1 MIPKELLDALRGS
14 RRVLVVSHVAPDGD
28 AVGSLLGMGRIL
40 RALGKDVTEALQDR
54 VPVQFRALPGAGA
67 IADPAGSMADSLA
80 DSGAGYDT
88 VVAVDCS
95 TADRMGRAYPA
106 RLAALPL
113 AVVDHHVT
121 NAGFGT
127 ANWVEPAAA
136 ATCEMLV
143 ELADALGVE
152 IDPVLAHI
160 LLTGIVTDTL
170 SFRTG
175 STTPEVL
182 AAAMRLM
189 HAGASLVEITE
200 GMLERRLPAVVR
212 LWGRVLDDVQ
222 VEEGV
227 IWTMSSL
234 ADQAAAGVEGGED
247 GSLSSMLIRTI
258 GCDVSATFTEKID
271 ESGQQAVECSFR
283 ARRGF
288 DVSGVALA
296 LGGGGHPG
304 ASGCTVR
311 GAPAAIAAVVVSMLQ
326 QARREQAAALAATAA
341 AAAAAVN
348 SGL

>member
-1 MIPKELLDALRGS
+1 MIPTELLAALRGS
-14 RRVLVVSHVAPDGD
+14 RRVLVLSHVAPDGD

-40 RALGKDVTEALQDR
+40 RALGKQVTEALQDR
-54 VPVQFRALPGAGA
+54 IPTQFAGLPGAGA
-67 IADPAGSMADSLA
+67 IAGPGTLGGV
-80 DSGAGYDT
+80 GAGYDT

-95 TADRMGRAYPA
+95 SPDRMGRAYPE
-106 RLAALPL
+106 RLAGLPL

-121 NAGFGT
+121 NPGFGT

-143 ELADALGVE
+143 ELADALGVT
-152 IDPVLAHI
+152 IDPTLALL

-170 SFRTG
+170 SFRTA
-175 STTPEVL
+175 STTPEAL

-189 HAGASLVEITE
+189 RAGASLVEITE
-200 GMLERRLPAVVR
+200 GMLERRSLAVVR
-212 LWGRVLDDVQ
+212 LWGRVLGGAQ
-222 VEEGV
+222 MEEGV
-227 IWTMSSL
+227 IWTVNTL
-234 ADQAAAGVEGGED
+234 AEQAAAGVEGNED

-258 GCDVSATFTEKID
+258 GCDVSATFTEKMD
-271 ESGQQAVECSFR
+271 ESGEQAVECSFR

-311 GAPAAIAAVVVSMLQ
+311 GAPAAIAAAVVPMLQ
-326 QARREQAAALAATAA
+326 QARREQADARAA
-341 AAAAAVN
+341 AATN
-348 SGL
+348 PGLSAPVST

>member
-1 MIPKELLDALRGS
+1 MIPTELLDALRGS
-14 RRVLVVSHVAPDGD
+14 RRLLIVSHVSPDGD

-40 RALGKDVTEALQDR
+40 RALGKQVTEALQDR
-54 VPVQFRALPGAGA
+54 APAQFRSLPGAGA
-67 IADPAGSMADSLA
+67 IVGPGALGAD
-80 DSGAGYDT
+80 YDT

-95 TADRMGRAYPA
+95 SPDRMGRAYPG
-106 RLAALPL
+106 RLAGLTL
-113 AVVDHHVT
+113 VVVDHHVT

-152 IDPVLAHI
+152 IDPTLAHL

-175 STTPEVL
+175 STTPEAL

-189 HAGASLVEITE
+189 RAGASLVEITE
-200 GMLERRLPAVVR
+200 GMLERRSLAVVR
-212 LWGRVLDDVQ
+212 LWGRVLGGAELEQ
-222 VEEGV
+222 GV
-227 IWTMSSL
+227 IWVVNPL
-234 ADQAAAGVEGGED
+234 AEQAAAGVDDGED

-258 GCDVSATFTEKID
+258 GCDLSATFTEKID

-311 GAPAAIAAVVVSMLQ
+311 GAPAAIAAAVVPLLQ
-326 QARREQAAALAATAA
+326 EARRTQAAARMAA
-341 AAAAAVN
+341 AAAAIADN
-348 SGL
+348 PGL